1 MTNNRTYQFVGNIH
15 TLEPLSV
22 VLKGASTGRG
32 HKMPRNGELGY
43 FPASSIRGA
52 LRHACHKLVN
62 DQLKA
67 INGGKPALNL
77 AQMLM
82 LAQGYFVDKSDMELV
97 GKAAKST
104 SAPVDANMAIREIN
118 PMISIFGRWGLA
130 GKLGVGSAYTSRV
143 DEVGMVHGGARTV
156 LFERSPELL
165 DDLSSGDVDRFYAFM
180 EAQSLT
186 SADVGDIKKAR
197 LALIKQLKSADSEL
211 KDKLNNEIRALEAQV
226 GERKDSEV
234 EAIESLRRPLD
245 GVEAILANVDLKHRM
260 SLNDASM
267 VELGLFLMALAK
279 FSRNPQLGGHANHN
293 FGKINAQWEIK
304 TFIHDSDFTQTTIG
318 KVVINED
325 GFFIEGD
332 DLKQELIDSLAQW
345 DKAIKSDTLDFGK
358 YI

>member
-52 LRHACHKLVN
+52 LRHQCHKLVN
-62 DQLKA
+62 EELKA
-67 INGGKPALNL
+67 KNDGKTTLDL
-77 AQMLM
+77 TQMLM
-82 LAQGYFVDKSDMELV
+82 LAQGYFVDKSDMEKV
-97 GKAAKST
+97 GKMAKST
-104 SAPVDANMAIREIN
+104 SAPIDAGMAIREVN

-143 DEVGMVHGGARTV
+143 DDVGLVHGGARTV

-186 SADVGDIKKAR
+186 SVDVGEIKKER
-197 LALIKQLKSADSEL
+197 MALIKQLKTATNEQKEL
-211 KDKLNNEIRALEAQV
+211 INKELRKLDEQID
-226 GERKDSEV
+226 ERKDSEV
-234 EAIESLRRPLD
+234 EAVESLRRPLD

-260 SLNDASM
+260 SLNNASM
-267 VELGLFLMALAK
+267 IELGLFLITLAK
-279 FSRNPQLGGHANHN
+279 FARNPQLGGHVNHN
-293 FGKINAQWEIK
+293 FGKINAEWDIK
-304 TFIHDSDFTQTTIG
+304 TFVNDSDFMQTTIG
-318 KVVINED
+318 KVIINED
-325 GFFIEGD
+325 GFAIEGNE
-332 DLKQELIDSLAQW
+332 LKQELLDALAQW
-345 DKAIKSDTLDFGK
+345 DAAVKSGSLDFGK